1 MDFLKLRVYSTAK
14 YSSLFL
20 NKSDF
25 FKPTVGRSH
34 RSAAVDELPPFGHR
48 PREEKRLSKSTN
60 SIETD
65 RRIRPPPMRR
75 QLPPLRRV
83 WRQCRSLRAALQFF
97 SPSQSLLFALLFSEL
112 YRAQLQHYSTTLL
125 CSYAMQSCTPLE
137 IFIVQHCKKQLHSS
151 MQQYRIDMQ
160 YYIAWLCLAQ
170 TIFEISTMILLQTDI
185 KAC

>member
-1 MDFLKLRVYSTAK
+1 MKKNYAWNIKNLTDFCTV
-14 YSSLFL
+14 FL
-20 NKSDF
+20 NKAHCAT
-25 FKPTVGRSH
+25 KPPFCLGRRTAAF
-34 RSAAVDELPPFGHR
+34 RSQTSRRKKTFQVDELHRNRSPNQAAADAPPVAAAAAHVALVSL
-48 PREEKRLSKSTN
+48 PT
-60 SIETD
+60 
-65 RRIRPPPMRR
+65 RRAIVFQP
-75 QLPPLRRV
+75 QLESSL
-83 WRQCRSLRAALQFF
+83 CLIILRAL
-97 SPSQSLLFALLFSEL
+97 QSLA
-112 YRAQLQHYSTTLL
+112 STTVLYTL